1 MTRFGFLFVTILMFS
16 LNVNG
21 QSVDSENEID
31 FGAWLV
37 DKDLDFQGSESAVGV
52 CPTMKDVKWLLGK
65 LPKGYVVFGADGIYE
80 NSGRGIKDEYIYSN
94 EHDGFSICRFKK
106 SDLSRRVVYTY
117 SIPHEYGNGKVYK
130 LENGKSFKI
139 VPFKPNGKAKYGAPE
154 LRKFINGKNCYV
166 LIVMTANGAVDE
178 AYIMTKNTEGF
189 TDACLEMYY
198 NKEMKVSTQ
207 GVLLNSGTIG
217 YNEWDLGPCIKWI
230 VGENRLVLYSG
241 GALDYNNN
249 NGKATTV
256 LDEAC
261 YNFYVAPAH
270 KVLNPAVTDKGL
282 YDVIGAVKEV
292 KEGWHDA
299 VKFSKT
305 GRVLSSKKDVVR
317 RDKNGRLIEWKI
329 YEKMSEPQYPTYHE
343 KVWKYDSNGNVIY
356 YGERSDFADGYAN
369 HILYEC
375 DKEGRVVKQIV
386 PMEEENPECVTECI
400 REGTDT
406 IAYRYL
412 QFDKYGNWIKRS
424 CINSGICE
432 DYEIGK
438 TTWHKF
444 TYEETC
450 ERIYD
455 EKGNWVK
462 MAIKSRATDN
472 NKDNY
477 YNKEDDV
484 INPKEGAR
492 SRTIKYYEDTYD

>member
-1 MTRFGFLFVTILMFS
+1 MKKILIALFVLMGVVGYANDDVFIAS
-16 LNVNG
+16 
-21 QSVDSENEID
+21 
-31 FGAWLV
+31 LV
-37 DKDLDFQGSESAVGV
+37 DHEIKFQCSESVAGDY
-52 CPTMKDVKWLLGK
+52 PTMSDVKWLSGT
-65 LPKGYVVFGADGIYE
+65 LPKGYVVFGYGEIT
-80 NSGRGIKDEYIYSN
+80 DEYIYSF
-94 EHDGFSICRFKK
+94 EHDGFPICRYKK
-106 SDLSRRVVYTY
+106 SDLNRDVVYTNY
-117 SIPHEYGNGKVYK
+117 IPSEYGNGKVYK
-130 LENGKSFKI
+130 LENGMSFKI
-139 VPFKPNGKAKYGAPE
+139 VKFKPNGKAKFDVYSPE
-154 LRKFINGKNCYV
+154 TRKFVNSKNCYV
-166 LIVMTANGAVDE
+166 LIVMNASGAVKFSCILKKTMAGFRDE
-178 AYIMTKNTEGF
+178 NLVSYEQP
-189 TDACLEMYY
+189 
-198 NKEMKVSTQ
+198 MKVSKL
-207 GVLLNSGTIG
+207 GVLLTSCTIG
-217 YNEWDLGPCIKWI
+217 PDECTLDDGVKWI
-230 VGENRLVLYSG
+230 LGEDRLVLNSVG
-241 GALDYNNN
+241 NQTGRSEILA
-249 NGKATTV
+249 
-256 LDEAC
+256 EAC
-261 YNFYVAPAH
+261 NNYYVAQTY

-305 GRVLSSKKDVVR
+305 GKVLSSKKDIVR

-343 KVWKYDSNGNVIY
+343 KGWKYDINGNVIY

-386 PMEEENPECVTECI
+386 PMEEESPECVTECI

-462 MAIKSRATDN
+462 MTIKRRATDN

-484 INPKEGAR
+484 INPKEETR
-492 SRTIKYYEDTYD
+492 TRTIKYYEDTYD

>member
-1 MTRFGFLFVTILMFS
+1 MRLNCVTNGLMFVKMS
-16 LNVNG
+16 DMKKVLFALLVVLCFAS
-21 QSVDSENEID
+21 QAVAQEY
-31 FGAWLV
+31 GAWFAGHEV
-37 DKDLDFQGSESAVGV
+37 EMRYVSGSELKTS
-52 CPTMKDVKWLLGK
+52 W
-65 LPKGYVVFGADGIYE
+65 LPKGYVIFGADGFYAGE
-80 NSGRGIKDEYIYSN
+80 SWVVDGYIYAD
-94 EHDGFSICRFKK
+94 DGYGEYICRFRKSQLTKK
-106 SDLSRRVVYTY
+106 VTCVDF
-117 SIPHEYGNGKVYK
+117 IPLEYGNGKDYK
-130 LENGKSFKI
+130 LEGGMSFKI
-139 VPFKPNGKAKYGAPE
+139 VPFKPNGKAKYSTPE
-154 LRKFINGKNCYV
+154 DRKFINSKSCYV
-166 LIVMTANGAVDE
+166 LILMNARGDVAMSFVMKKAE
-178 AYIMTKNTEGF
+178 EGF
-189 TDACLEMYY
+189 IDACLIQYEQP
-198 NKEMKVSTQ
+198 MKVNKQ
-207 GVLLNSGTIG
+207 GLLLTSGTFGFHENTIMG
-217 YNEWDLGPCIKWI
+217 QRIKWI
-230 VGENRLVLYSG
+230 LDENRLVLYSG
-241 GALDYNNN
+241 TYIDYSYDITGDRENSF
-249 NGKATTV
+249 A
-256 LDEAC
+256 EAWDRFC
-261 YNFYVAPAH
+261 VAPAY
-270 KVLNPAVTDKGL
+270 KVLNPAVTDRGL

-305 GRVLSSKKDVVR
+305 GKVLSSKKDVVR

-356 YGERSDFADGYAN
+356 YGESSDFADGYAN

-406 IAYRYL
+406 ITYRYL

-462 MAIKSRATDN
+462 MAIKRRATDN

-477 YNKEDDV
+477 YNKEDNE
-484 INPKEGAR
+484 INPKEETR

>member
-1 MTRFGFLFVTILMFS
+1 MKKIVVVLFVLLGVVGS
-16 LNVNG
+16 A
-21 QSVDSENEID
+21 NEID
-31 FGAWLV
+31 FGAWL
-37 DKDLDFQGSESAVGV
+37 DDSDLEFQCSESAAGV
-52 CPTMKDVKWLLGK
+52 YPTMKDVKWLSGK

-80 NSGRGIKDEYIYSN
+80 NSGREIKDEYIYSC
-94 EHDGFSICRFKK
+94 EHDGYSICRYKK
-106 SDLSRRVVYTY
+106 SDLSRKVVYTY

-154 LRKFINGKNCYV
+154 CRKFINSKNCYV
-166 LIVMTANGAVDE
+166 LIVMTAGGAVDN
-178 AYIMTKNTEGF
+178 AYIMAKSTEGF
-189 TDACLEMYY
+189 SDACLEMYY

-217 YNEWDLGPCIKWI
+217 YNEWDLGSRIRWI

-241 GALDYNNN
+241 GAFDYNNN
-249 NGKATTV
+249 NGNTTTV

-261 YNFYVAPAH
+261 DNFYVAPAY
-270 KVLNPAVTDKGL
+270 KVLNPAITDRVL

-305 GRVLSSKKDVVR
+305 GKVLSSKKDIVR
-317 RDKNGRLIEWKI
+317 RDKKGRLIEWKI

-343 KVWKYDSNGNVIY
+343 NVWKYDSNGYVIY
-356 YGERSDFADGYAN
+356 YGVRSDFADGYGN
-369 HILYEC
+369 NLLYEN
-375 DKEGRVVKQIV
+375 DKDGRVVKQIV
-386 PMEEENPECVTECI
+386 TIEEENPECMTESI
-400 REGTDT
+400 RDYTDT
-406 IAYRYL
+406 ITYQYL
-412 QFDKYGNWIKRS
+412 LFDEYGNWTKRS

-432 DYEIGK
+432 DYDIGK

-450 ERIYD
+450 ERVYD

-462 MAIKSRATDN
+462 MTIRRRATDN

-477 YNKEDDV
+477 YNKEDDA
-484 INPKEGAR
+484 ISPKVETR
-492 SRTIKYYEDTYD
+492 SRTITYYEDAQGY

>member
-1 MTRFGFLFVTILMFS
+1 MIRFGFLLVTILMFS

-37 DKDLDFQGSESAVGV
+37 DKDIDFQGSESAVGV
-52 CPTMKDVKWLLGK
+52 YPTMKDVKWLSGK

-154 LRKFINGKNCYV
+154 MRKFINGKNCYV

-241 GALDYNNN
+241 GVLDYNNN

-305 GRVLSSKKDVVR
+305 GKVLSSKKDVVR
-317 RDKNGRLIEWKI
+317 RDKNGRLIEWE
-329 YEKMSEPQYPTYHE
+329 YEIMSESHYYNYK
-343 KVWKYDSNGNVIY
+343 KVWKYDSNGNVIF
-356 YGERSDFADGYAN
+356 YGMTSDIDCGYDEHN
-369 HILYEC
+369 YKYDNNGNIVEEIVNYGGSC
-375 DKEGRVVKQIV
+375 DF
-386 PMEEENPECVTECI
+386 
-400 REGTDT
+400 GTDT
-406 IAYRYL
+406 ITYKYIS
-412 QFDKYGNWIKRS
+412 FDERGNWTKRECLNKGEYLEEGS
-424 CINSGICE
+424 EEGPE
-432 DYEIGK
+432 

-462 MAIKSRATDN
+462 MTIKRRANDN

-484 INPKEGAR
+484 INPKEETR
-492 SRTIKYYEDTYD
+492 TRTIKYYEDTYD